1 MAHPLEILKAHAYG
15 NDFLYVAAEAVGS
28 HGLDP
33 AAFARATCAR
43 HTGIGADGL
52 ILYTPDARGAT
63 MRLLNAD
70 GSPSEV
76 SGNGVRGLAAIL
88 AEEVALPVGGTLHVT
103 TVAGPK
109 RLTLVSR
116 DAAASRLVFRAD
128 MGPVEDL
135 ARTRLEAAGETF
147 DAVTLRVG
155 NPQCV
160 ILADTLDLPRL
171 HRIGPALQAH
181 TAFPDAVNVELAKV
195 EAPDRVRILIWE
207 RGVGPTESS
216 GTGSCASAVAAAFAG
231 QAGRDV
237 EVIAPG
243 GSQRVEWDAQN
254 TVWLTGWAE
263 VVLRGRWLRPTPR

>member
-1 MAHPLEILKAHAYG
+1 MADQIEILKAHAYG
-15 NDFLYVAAEAVGS
+15 NDFLYVSAEAVANR
-28 HGLDP
+28 GLDV
-33 AAFARATCAR
+33 ADFARATCAR

-52 ILYTPDARGAT
+52 ILYTPDAGGAT

-76 SGNGVRGLAAIL
+76 SGNGLRGLGAIL
-88 AEEVALPVGGTLHVT
+88 AEDRALPVGDTLSVRT
-103 TVAGPK
+103 DAGMK
-109 RLTLVSR
+109 TLTLVSR
-116 DAAASRLVFRAD
+116 DAAAGRLVFRAD

-135 ARTRLEAAGETF
+135 TRVRLDAAGEQF
-147 DAVTLRVG
+147 DAVRLRVG

-160 ILADTLDLPRL
+160 VLDRLDEARL
-171 HRIGPALQAH
+171 HRIGPALQTH
-181 TAFPDAVNVELAKV
+181 PAFPDAVNVEIAHV

-231 QAGRDV
+231 GAGRDV

-263 VVLRGRWLRPTPR
+263 IVLRGQWVRPTAA

>member
-1 MAHPLEILKAHAYG
+1 MTPFAPVPILKAHAYG
-15 NDFLYVAAEAVGS
+15 NDFLYASADDVAGQR
-28 HGLDP
+28 LDP
-33 AAFARATCAR
+33 VALARATCAR

-52 ILYTPDARGAT
+52 ILYTTRDGGAT

-76 SGNGVRGLAAIL
+76 SGNGLRGLAAIL
-88 AEEVALPVGGTLHVT
+88 AEESGLAIGGTLHVT
-103 TVAGPK
+103 TGAGPK
-109 RLTLVSR
+109 ALTLVGR
-116 DAAASRLVFRAD
+116 DDVRGRLVFRAD
-128 MGPVEDL
+128 MGPVENL
-135 ARTRLEAAGETF
+135 ARTTLAVAGETV

-160 ILADTLDLPRL
+160 ILAERLDEARL
-171 HRIGPALQAH
+171 HRIGPELQVH
-181 TAFPDAVNVELAKV
+181 PAFPDAVNVELAQV

-231 QAGRDV
+231 GAGRDV
-237 EVIAPG
+237 EVVAPG
-243 GSQRVEWDAQN
+243 GSQRVEWDAAN

-263 VVLRGRWLRPTPR
+263 VVLRGHWLARP